1 MSSQK
6 KTQEKEPRFVEYDG
20 FRLYAGVCKKCPSSV
35 DPWIFQFCN
44 LPQNKWYVPIDV
56 SWVTDWFNQYGIRE
70 LFENFDEAIE
80 LISDNHSEN
89 WATFSDEK
97 ICQIHIQATR
107 IYGLLHARWITQP
120 KGLFAMKKKYE
131 ISVFGV
137 CPRALCNGTHLLPMG
152 TSANMRRHTVKLFCP
167 KCCDIYK
174 APKTPSID
182 GAHFG
187 PAFPHLFLCE
197 FTQFDT
203 SDEFVPF
210 DQRVFGFRI
219 HKSMQLKYR
228 PHISNIQDV
237 DIPEEQEQQN

>member
-1 MSSQK
+1 MTVNSKKIKLSGSVNTIILPIKNSDSFLFFFFSIFYLKKKMSSQSK
-6 KTQEKEPRFVEYDG
+6 KQEKEPRFVEYDG

-120 KGLFAMKKKYE
+120 KGLFAMKK
-131 ISVFGV
+131 
-137 CPRALCNGTHLLPMG
+137 
-152 TSANMRRHTVKLFCP
+152 
-167 KCCDIYK
+167 
-174 APKTPSID
+174 
-182 GAHFG
+182 
-187 PAFPHLFLCE
+187 
-197 FTQFDT
+197 
-203 SDEFVPF
+203 
-210 DQRVFGFRI
+210 
-219 HKSMQLKYR
+219 SMK
-228 PHISNIQDV
+228 
-237 DIPEEQEQQN
+237 